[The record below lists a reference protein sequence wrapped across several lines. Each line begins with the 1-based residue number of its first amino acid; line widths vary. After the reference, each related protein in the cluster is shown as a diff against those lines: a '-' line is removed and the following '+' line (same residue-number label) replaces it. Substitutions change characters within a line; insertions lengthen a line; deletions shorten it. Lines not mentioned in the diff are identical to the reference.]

1 MLVKFRVRVISLTL
15 ALLLV
20 VVLGGSQVF
29 AQGSTNTKVPGSW
42 ASSVNLQNLEN
53 SNSSVSIEFYDSSG
67 NLAFTHNDTL
77 ASQEGKSYY
86 LPALAGLSNGQ
97 YAGVVNSTGR
107 VEAVVNSL
115 SSSPS
120 TGYSYNGLTSSQIA
134 TNFSFP
140 GLYNNYFG
148 FFSEVVLQ
156 NPNNTAAT
164 VTLAFN
170 NASGTTNINASV
182 PANSSRVFALPDLAQ
197 LGSGNTNGLYSL
209 SVTSDQS
216 LAALANIWSS
226 AQSGQAGS
234 YNSFISGS
242 TTAYAPA
249 LYNNY
254 FGFSSALTVQN
265 VSANTATGTVT
276 YSNGQTESFSLTPG
290 ASVEYFQPN
299 NTNLPSGNSDGVF
312 SAKVEADNDVVTL
325 VSINQLSTGLFA
337 SYNGATSA
345 STTVNVPVALKSY
358 FGYFSAITVQNVGT
372 SSTTA
377 TVTFATGQSTSAVIP
392 ASGTHNFIQLDSAGD
407 PVPAGTSTSA
417 VVTADQPLVV
427 VVQENSPSSYSAT
440 PGDYLFAYTAVA
452 Q

>member
-53 SNSSVSIEFYDSSG
+53 SNSSVSIEFYDSNG

-77 ASQEGKSYY
+77 SSQEGKSYY
-86 LPALAGLSNGQ
+86 LPALTGLSTGQ
-97 YAGVVNSTGR
+97 YAGVVNSNGR

-134 TNFSFP
+134 TSFSFP

-156 NPNNTAAT
+156 NPNSSAAT

-170 NASGTTNINASV
+170 NASGTTNVSASV
-182 PANSSRVFALPDLAQ
+182 PANSSRVFALQDLNQ
-197 LGSGNTNGLYSL
+197 LGSGNSDGLYSL
-209 SVTSDQS
+209 SVTSDQT

-234 YNSFISGS
+234 YNSFTSGS

-276 YSNGQTESFSLTPG
+276 YSNGQTESFSLDAG
-290 ASVEYFQPN
+290 KSVEYFQPN
-299 NTNLPSGNSDGVF
+299 NTNLPSGNTDGVF
-312 SAKVEADNDVVTL
+312 SAKVEADNEVVTL
-325 VSINQLSTGLFA
+325 VSINQPSTGLFA

-377 TVTFATGQSTSAVIP
+377 TVTFASGQSTNAVIP

-427 VVQENSPSSYSAT
+427 VVQENSPDSYNTT